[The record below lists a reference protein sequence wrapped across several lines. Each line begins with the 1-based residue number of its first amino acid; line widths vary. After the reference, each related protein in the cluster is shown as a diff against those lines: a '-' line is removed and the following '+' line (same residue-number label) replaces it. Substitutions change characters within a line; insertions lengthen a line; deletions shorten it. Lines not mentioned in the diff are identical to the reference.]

1 MRVSST
7 QMIGRYQKQLNDS
20 YEQQAKQMERSDGSR
35 LHRPSDDSVSY
46 SKYLRYQ
53 NTQTENEQYQ
63 SNVQNGISWMKTAD
77 AALSN
82 MKDLLTT
89 IHEKTIQAATDTN
102 GETDI
107 KAIGKEVKAKVQE
120 IVSLLNSQQGDRYLF
135 SGQDDIVSPFT
146 ISVEEKDRG
155 AASTLDDHQSQFF
168 HADADGSGNATQMIE
183 LKDSN
188 GNKYYLSTI
197 SGAVYSESFMTDG
210 YKDVVANGRT
220 EADTTIKYDD
230 INDRYYTEIG
240 KDASGVIDGWSNSDV
255 HVSDYFEST
264 GLIRERKD
272 KDGND
277 ISREAG
283 SMEITDESGAT
294 SKVKME
300 FVALKQFVVN
310 YQGDSKQIS
319 MVKRNGLTDP
329 TADTVNVV
337 GQALSGSDIFDSKN
351 SGNQVNGASSGSA
364 SINDLFM
371 VAAKMEA
378 GDVKWLASE
387 GITITD
393 KAHAQVVEAQT
404 SIAARQN
411 VYESVST
418 MLDKQSA
425 TITEDISNASDADV
439 AKLAIDLM
447 TMQTIYNM
455 SLSVGSRIL
464 PQSLADYL

>member
-7 QMIGRYQKQLNDS
+7 QMIGRYQKQLNDR
-20 YEQQAKQMERSDGSR
+20 YEEQARQMERSDGSR

-107 KAIGKEVKAKVQE
+107 KAIGKEVKAKIQE
-120 IVSLLNSQQGDRYLF
+120 VVSLLNSQQGDRYLF
-135 SGQDDIVSPFT
+135 SGQDDLISPFT

-155 AASTLDDHQSQFF
+155 SASTLDDHQSQFF
-168 HADADGSGNATQMIE
+168 HADADGTGNATQMIQ
-183 LKDSN
+183 LQGSD
-188 GNKYYLSTI
+188 GNTYYLSTI
-197 SGAVYSESFMTDG
+197 SGAVYSEAFMESG
-210 YKDVVANGRT
+210 YKDAVSSGRT
-220 EADTTIKYDD
+220 EADTSYEYDTSGNIIRAVQGD
-230 INDRYYTEIG
+230 
-240 KDASGVIDGWSNSDV
+240 DASGIIDGWATADK

-264 GLIRERKD
+264 GLFKRD
-272 KDGND
+272 DDGNE

-283 SMEITDESGAT
+283 SIEIADDSGAT
-294 SKVKME
+294 SKVTLN
-300 FVALKQFVVN
+300 FASFKQFVVT

-329 TADTVNVV
+329 TADTVNVI
-337 GQALSGSDIFDSKN
+337 GQALSGSDIFDSEK

-411 VYESVST
+411 VYESVSS

>member
-188 GNKYYLSTI
+188 GNTYYLSTI
-197 SGAVYSESFMTDG
+197 SGAVYSESFMESG
-210 YKDVVANGRT
+210 YKDAVSSGRT
-220 EADTTIKYDD
+220 EVDTT
-230 INDRYYTEIG
+230 YYTDTFGVRHALAGE
-240 KDASGVIDGWSNSDV
+240 DASGIIDGWANSDK

-264 GLIRERKD
+264 GLFRKD
-272 KDGND
+272 ANGNE
-277 ISREAG
+277 ISRVAG
-283 SMEITDESGAT
+283 TIDITDDNGAT
-294 SKVKME
+294 SQVELE
-300 FVALKQFVVN
+300 FSALKQFVVN

-393 KAHAQVVEAQT
+393 KAHAQVIEAQT